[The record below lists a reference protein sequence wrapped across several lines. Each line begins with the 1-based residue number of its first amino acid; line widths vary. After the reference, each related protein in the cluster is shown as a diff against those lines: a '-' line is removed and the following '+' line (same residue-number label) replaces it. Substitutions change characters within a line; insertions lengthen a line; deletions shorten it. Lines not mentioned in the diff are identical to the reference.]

1 MKLEFGFGSGIQ
13 AVELPE
19 ENLLGVLTANAVEYD
34 LTGEAEVERALAE
47 PNLADYAGTVKETL
61 CGWCAK
67 AGYHAGFCT
76 WFTSSSYAGGNAASG
91 R

>member
-47 PNLADYAGTVKETL
+47 PIGAPELGEVVKPGEKNCHCYL
-61 CGWCAK
+61 
-67 AGYHAGFCT
+67 
-76 WFTSSSYAGGNAASG
+76 
-91 R
+91 